1 MTIIDVAHVA
11 STERLHDA
19 RDLPDAVWRHEQ
31 VHVIGHQNV
40 CVDLAAFVQGD
51 FAQIAPV
58 AFVVP
63 RREEAR
69 LSIVAALDDMLR
81 DMRKVDARSALHLET
96 DWSRCEEFPES
107 LHRGL

>member
-31 VHVIGHQNV
+31 VHVIGHQHV

-58 AFVVP
+58 AFVVA
-63 RREEAR
+63 RSEEAR

-81 DMRKVDARSALHLET
+81 DVRKIDARSAWHGEAGSSK
-96 DWSRCEEFPES
+96 SR
-107 LHRGL
+107 RV